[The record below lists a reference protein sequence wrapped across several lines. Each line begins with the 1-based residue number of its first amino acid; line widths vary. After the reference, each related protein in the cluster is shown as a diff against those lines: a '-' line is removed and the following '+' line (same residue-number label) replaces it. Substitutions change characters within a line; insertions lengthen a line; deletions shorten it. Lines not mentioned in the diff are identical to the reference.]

1 MIDVLQDFLS
11 SINFFDIIVLIILI
25 YNVLQCFYKGFSLS
39 LISFSKWILSTIVT
53 IILVPKLQPIV
64 SEYIQSEFI
73 NNVGLGITIF
83 IFTLFITII
92 IGKTLSKAVTWTGV
106 GSIDKVFGFLFGFFK
121 GYIVC
126 VCLFSIL
133 NWFYPY
139 QNWGIS
145 AEDAISFN
153 FISKGS
159 DVLINEFPSNED
171 FIDTKEKI
179 EKFESDKLREECG
192 IFGISN
198 HADASALVALGLHAL
213 QHRGQEGCG
222 IVSFDGKNYHSEK
235 RQGLIGDHF
244 TDLETL
250 KKLPGSFAIGHNR
263 YSTTGETSLRNIQ
276 PFFADLHMGGLS
288 IAHNG
293 NLTNAIV
300 LRENLVK
307 NGAIFR
313 TTSDTETIVQLIARS
328 KREKFIDKLID
339 TLFQIQGGYS
349 LVLMTNKKLVG
360 VRDPFGIRPLVVG
373 KIKNSYI
380 FASETCALDIVGASF
395 VREVKNGEIVIVE
408 DNQLKSIKPFPQQK
422 ARPCVFEYIYFAR
435 PDSLINN
442 KCAYE
447 YRKNLGTELAKEA
460 DLKADLVVPVPDS
473 GVPAALGY
481 AKHSKKNFELGL
493 IRNHYVGRTFIE
505 PTQNIRSL
513 GVKLKLN
520 STKTIVKGKSIILI
534 DDSLVRGTTC
544 HKIVKML
551 YESGAK
557 EVHVRIACPE
567 IIYPD
572 FYGVDM
578 PTKEELLA
586 FKKNNKEMCDYL
598 NAKSLKFLSLEGLYK
613 ALINEKRDAKYPQF
627 SDHYFTGDYP
637 IKPHD
642 NINGINVKQLSLLSG
657 KSNN

>member
-1 MIDVLQDFLS
+1 MK
-11 SINFFDIIVLIILI
+11 IL
-25 YNVLQCFYKGFSLS
+25 LTQK
-39 LISFSKWILSTIVT
+39 K
-53 IILVPKLQPIV
+53 KL
-64 SEYIQSEFI
+64 
-73 NNVGLGITIF
+73 
-83 IFTLFITII
+83 
-92 IGKTLSKAVTWTGV
+92 KR
-106 GSIDKVFGFLFGFFK
+106 
-121 GYIVC
+121 
-126 VCLFSIL
+126 
-133 NWFYPY
+133 
-139 QNWGIS
+139 
-145 AEDAISFN
+145 FN
-153 FISKGS
+153 
-159 DVLINEFPSNED
+159 L
-171 FIDTKEKI
+171 
-179 EKFESDKLREECG
+179 DKLREECG

-198 HADASALVALGLHAL
+198 HDDASALVALGLHAL

-235 RQGLIGDHF
+235 RQGLVGDHF
-244 TDLETL
+244 TDSETL
-250 KKLPGSFAIGHNR
+250 KKLPGNFAIGHNR

-293 NLTNAIV
+293 NLTNALL
-300 LRENLVK
+300 LRESLVK
-307 NGAIFR
+307 DGAIFR
-313 TTSDTETIVQLIARS
+313 TTSDTETIVQLIAKS
-328 KREKFIDKLID
+328 KREKFVDKLID

-360 VRDPFGIRPLVVG
+360 VRDPFGIRPLVIG
-373 KIKNSYI
+373 KLKDSFIL
-380 FASETCALDIVGASF
+380 ASETCGLDIVGATF
-395 VREVKNGEIVIVE
+395 IREVENGEIIVIE
-408 DNQLKSIKPFPQQK
+408 NGNLKSIKPFPRQK

-447 YRKNLGTELAKEA
+447 YRKNLGIELAKET
-460 DLKADLVVPVPDS
+460 DLEADLVVPVPDS

-481 AKHSKKNFELGL
+481 AEQSKKKFELGL

-505 PTQNIRSL
+505 PTQSIRSL
-513 GVKLKLN
+513 GVKLKLS
-520 STKTIVKGKSIILI
+520 STKTIVKNKSVILI

-567 IIYPD
+567 IKYPD

-578 PTKEELLA
+578 PTKDELLA
-586 FKKNNKEMCDYL
+586 HKKNNKEMCDHI
-598 NAKSLKFLSLEGLYK
+598 NAKSLKFLSLSGLYK
-613 ALINEKRDAKYPQF
+613 ALIDDKRNISYPQF

-637 IKPHD
+637 IKPSD
-642 NINGINVKQLSLLSG
+642 NINGYKIKQLSLLSG